1 MPSKMADA
9 AQTKKP
15 AGIQT
20 RKRDRIQKKLKK
32 PAGIQKKPCV
42 GSPPSPWMFP
52 DDDEDVGHPRSFPTA
67 VLANQSLRAAASQS
81 PVRSAAIL
89 GRASSHA
96 NC

>member
-20 RKRDRIQKKLKK
+20 MKPARIQKK

-42 GSPPSPWMFP
+42 GSPPSPWTFP

-67 VLANQSLRAAASQS
+67 MLANQSLRAAASQS